1 MTTIEKMKEKIKKI
15 KMDYN
20 LITVKRTM
28 SHLKNEIRYDNNT
41 KLWGYIFGVIGF
53 MGFSASTIMSI
64 VGGLKT
70 HKTPLSLTGFIIG
83 IIFCQLSV
91 YSICIKE
98 STIKHKFPRYYLVAK
113 IFQMGLFAISI
124 NYNYKFFEEKS
135 LWNLALSILLEGSI
149 LLATAMGGDFRL
161 LNYQENKF
169 KRIENVGL
177 FSIIRMMMF
186 NKLHKLHKLR
196 MDTFNK
202 YNNNLNDLTFD
213 LSDKQETF
221 KNCQDTFKIVTKTS
235 NENEAITELGQVK
248 TELENELSQE
258 LGKVKS
264 ELSQENKKLSQELG
278 KVKNVILL
286 KEKDLTILKNE
297 IATYLNKNFK
307 NGDTIPTGK
316 IRQIFDLTESQW
328 KKIKNELN
336 CFQTSGTSL
345 KYFNENSL

>member
-1 MTTIEKMKEKIKKI
+1 MTIEKMKENIKKI

-20 LITVKRTM
+20 LISVKRTM
-28 SHLKNEIRYDNNT
+28 SHLKNEIKYDNST
-41 KLWGYIFGVIGF
+41 KLWGYIFGLIGF
-53 MGFSASTIMSI
+53 MGFTASTIMTI

-70 HKTPLSLTGFIIG
+70 HKTTLGLTGFIIG

-98 STIKHKFPRYYLVAK
+98 STIKNKFSRYYLIAK

-149 LLATAMGGDFRL
+149 LLTTAMGGDFRL
-161 LNYQENKF
+161 LNYQENKI
-169 KRIENVGL
+169 KRIESVGL

-186 NKLHKLHKLR
+186 NKLHKLR

-213 LSDKQETF
+213 LSDNQETF
-221 KNCQDTFKIVTKTS
+221 KKCQETFKIVTKTS

-297 IATYLNKNFK
+297 IATYLNENFK
-307 NGDTIPTGK
+307 DGDTIPSGK
-316 IRQIFDLTESQW
+316 IRQIFDLTEGQW

-336 CFQTSGTSL
+336 CFQSSGTSL
-345 KYFNENSL
+345 KYIKESSF